1 MSHDDPGFH
10 LSIHQAPKDLLTDA
24 VRRAST
30 PATKKSTSVYW
41 AAAAALL
48 IGAGGGWLGHKAFT
62 PAPTVSSAPSL
73 LVATSN
79 QPVSVR
85 LVLHAPTAGQ
95 VQVAGTFND
104 WTPQAAP
111 LRQGTDGTWHTTLQ
125 LPRGRH
131 EYMFV
136 IDGDQWVSDPTADLS
151 GPDDFGQTNTIL
163 DV

>member
-1 MSHDDPGFH
+1 MSHDEPGFH
-10 LSIHQAPKDLLTDA
+10 LSNHQAPKDLLVSA
-24 VRRAST
+24 MHRARM
-30 PATKKSTSVYW
+30 PQPKSTSAYW

-48 IGAGGGWLGHKAFT
+48 IGVGGGWLGHDVF
-62 PAPTVSSAPSL
+62 APTVSGA
-73 LVATSN
+73 ASN

-111 LRQGTDGTWHTTLQ
+111 MRQGADGTWHTTVL

-136 IDGDQWVSDPTADLS
+136 IDGNQWVADPTAELS
-151 GPDDFGQTNTIL
+151 APDDFGQANAIL